1 MPIRMSSGYLLKG
14 MLDIY
19 NDEKPWLI
27 YSMWGGYTKEGK
39 DYTNSDVINIRNLF
53 GDRIL
58 DGTMDG
64 VHTSGHADVETLKE
78 VCQTVHPRIGVIP
91 IHKDENSRYD
101 SISGISSY
109 FIFDEGDVDIHD
121 IHISIK

>member
-27 YSMWGGYTKEGK
+27 YSMWGGYAKEGK

-53 GDRIL
+53 GNRIL

-78 VCQTVHPRIGVIP
+78 VCQTVHPRI
-91 IHKDENSRYD
+91 E
-101 SISGISSY
+101 SY
-109 FIFDEGDVDIHD
+109 LYIKMRTHDMIALVEFLHTLYSTKVMLTYMTFIFL
-121 IHISIK
+121 

>member
-1 MPIRMSSGYLLKG
+1 
-14 MLDIY
+14 
-19 NDEKPWLI
+19 
-27 YSMWGGYTKEGK
+27 MWGGYAKEGK

-78 VCQTVHPRIGVIP
+78 VMSNC
-91 IHKDENSRYD
+91 S
-101 SISGISSY
+101 SSY
-109 FIFDEGDVDIHD
+109 WSHTYT
-121 IHISIK
+121 

>member
-1 MPIRMSSGYLLKG
+1 
-14 MLDIY
+14 MLFR
-19 NDEKPWLI
+19 
-27 YSMWGGYTKEGK
+27 S
-39 DYTNSDVINIRNLF
+39 
-53 GDRIL
+53 
-58 DGTMDG
+58 
-64 VHTSGHADVETLKE
+64 TLKE

-121 IHISIK
+121 IHISVK